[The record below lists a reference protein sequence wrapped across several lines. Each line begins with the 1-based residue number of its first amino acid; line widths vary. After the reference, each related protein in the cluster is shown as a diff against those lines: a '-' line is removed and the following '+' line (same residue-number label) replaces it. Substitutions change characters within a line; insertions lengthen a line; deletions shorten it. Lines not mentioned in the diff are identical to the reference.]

1 MKKRIL
7 SVVMF
12 ALGVAGIATA
22 QKAGSEAKLDG
33 LKGAAQQVTSIMY
46 EAKNNGGTVLER
58 GDILE
63 RIEIT
68 YLKNGQRKSMAYLSQ
83 EEDVLFRSRYKHDG
97 FGVTTL
103 EHVVDN
109 NDNIVGRTYYVY
121 DPNFFLTEIYTED
134 AERQIETRTL
144 IKYDNRERI
153 SQRSFTDAAGNIFRR
168 EVYTYTSEGNLLK
181 TVVFDRAGNKA
192 QEIRYEFDN
201 FGQPVTKTTYDYS
214 EDEPDI
220 LITIYRYKYDSHRNW
235 IQKTEYEMIDNAP
248 VAQTITERDIKY
260 Y

>member
-1 MKKRIL
+1 MKNIAI
-7 SVVMF
+7 VF
-12 ALGVAGIATA
+12 ALVLSTAGSAMA
-22 QKAGSEAKLDG
+22 QKAAPEVKLDG
-33 LKGAAQQVTSIMY
+33 LKGTAQQVTSIMY
-46 EAKNNGGTVLER
+46 EAKNNGGAMLER

-63 RIEIT
+63 RIETI
-68 YLKNGQRKSMAYLSQ
+68 YLQNGQRKSMAYLSQ

-109 NDNIVGRTYYVY
+109 NDHIVGRTYYIY

-134 AERQIETRTL
+134 AERQIESRTL
-144 IKYDNRERI
+144 IKYDNRERV

-201 FGQPVTKTTYDYS
+201 YGQPVTKTTYDYS

-220 LITIYRYKYDSHRNW
+220 LITIYRYKYDNHRNW

-260 Y
+260 F